1 MVAAGE
7 QKLEAAISTHD
18 EELEAE
24 FTASEK
30 EEQDLRGKLGVS
42 RGHVKR
48 LRGREQ
54 GMRDAFAF
62 ALHQAQK
69 NSSHTPVS
77 DT

>member
-1 MVAAGE
+1 MHTHVEKFEALIEVDLAAE
-7 QKLEAAISTHD
+7 EDLRQKLHIA
-18 EELEAE
+18 
-24 FTASEK
+24 
-30 EEQDLRGKLGVS
+30 

-69 NSSHTPVS
+69 NSFHYLCQTLSTVS
-77 DT
+77 K